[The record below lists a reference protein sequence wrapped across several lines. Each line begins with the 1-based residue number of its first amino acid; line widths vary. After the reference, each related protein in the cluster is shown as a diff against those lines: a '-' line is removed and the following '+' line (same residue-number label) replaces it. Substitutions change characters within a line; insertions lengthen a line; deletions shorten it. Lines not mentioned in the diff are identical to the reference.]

1 MQGRTRE
8 TMDLGNTILHDEI
21 AGLGAGEEWLPIQTT
36 REMLTIPL
44 EAKTAD
50 GISVGGEKNGN
61 CFQFIA
67 DAGVPYYDLP
77 LIWYKGFEA
86 LTENGEKLKVS
97 QNPENGMVR
106 VFTDMNTGGEQENA
120 IEDQKITVYY
130 KGTLLQVI
138 SYIATVIG
146 VFGWSGYGIFQ
157 YITKKKEKVI
167 K

>member
-1 MQGRTRE
+1 M
-8 TMDLGNTILHDEI
+8 
-21 AGLGAGEEWLPIQTT
+21 
-36 REMLTIPL
+36 
-44 EAKTAD
+44 
-50 GISVGGEKNGN
+50 
-61 CFQFIA
+61 
-67 DAGVPYYDLP
+67 
-77 LIWYKGFEA
+77 IWYKGFEA